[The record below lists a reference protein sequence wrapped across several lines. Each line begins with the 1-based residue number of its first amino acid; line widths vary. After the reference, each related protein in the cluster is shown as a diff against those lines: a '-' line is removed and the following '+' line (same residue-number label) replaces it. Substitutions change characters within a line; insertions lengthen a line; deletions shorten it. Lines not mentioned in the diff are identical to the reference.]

1 MPLPGFDAE
10 SCRLCSEP
18 LPRGEWHRRLCP
30 ICDEYVQHLSL
41 RGNRNFEDVV
51 SDIRNA
57 PAFAKGTHGR
67 H

>member
-1 MPLPGFDAE
+1 MAFSGHDSD

-18 LPRGEWHRRLCP
+18 LTSGETRRRLCP

-51 SDIRNA
+51 SDVRNA
-57 PAFAKGTHGR
+57 PAFAKGTKSGH
-67 H
+67 